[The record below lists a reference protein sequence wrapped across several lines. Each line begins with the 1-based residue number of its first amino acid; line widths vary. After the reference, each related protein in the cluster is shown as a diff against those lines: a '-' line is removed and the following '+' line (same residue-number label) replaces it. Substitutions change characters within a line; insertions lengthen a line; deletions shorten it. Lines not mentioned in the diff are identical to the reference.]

1 MTGQCNCKRGVSG
14 RRCDKCELPRHLL
27 MDYEC
32 QRECETRRKPEKIF
46 IHKILNLFLVCDNCT
61 QTLLDTVDEIIYKFE
76 VDMQDVSLTNLN
88 APWLKLH
95 RLSNETDFL
104 GSQFDDFFDAI
115 DSVDNFND
123 VASEEVSFESF
134 L

>member
-1 MTGQCNCKRGVSG
+1 
-14 RRCDKCELPRHLL
+14 
-27 MDYEC
+27 
-32 QRECETRRKPEKIF
+32 
-46 IHKILNLFLVCDNCT
+46 
-61 QTLLDTVDEIIYKFE
+61 
-76 VDMQDVSLTNLN
+76 MQDVSLTNLN

-123 VASEEVSFESF
+123 VASEEVSFISLF
-134 L
+134 SNA

>member
-1 MTGQCNCKRGVSG
+1 MSVNVSL
-14 RRCDKCELPRHLL
+14 KHA
-27 MDYEC
+27 
-32 QRECETRRKPEKIF
+32 ETIF
-46 IHKILNLFLVCDNCT
+46 IHTILYLFLVCDNCT

-76 VDMQDVSLTNLN
+76 VDMQDVSLMNLN

-123 VASEEVSFESF
+123 VASEEVSF
-134 L
+134 